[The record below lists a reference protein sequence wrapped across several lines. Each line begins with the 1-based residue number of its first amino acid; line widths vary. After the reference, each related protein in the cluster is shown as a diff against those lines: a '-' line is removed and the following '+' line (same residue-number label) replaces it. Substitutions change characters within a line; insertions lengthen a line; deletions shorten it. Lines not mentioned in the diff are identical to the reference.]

1 MGRQVLVFIKKDCPQ
16 CPAAKALGERLQ
28 GKGQVVHQFDVDTAD
43 GLAEA
48 SFYRVMST
56 PAIIVI
62 DGNEQQLA
70 FWRGSV
76 PADDELLEFFSTF

>member
-1 MGRQVLVFIKKDCPQ
+1 MGKKILVFSKQDCPL

-28 GKGQVVHQFDVDTAD
+28 EKGQAVHQFDIDTAD

-56 PAIIVI
+56 PTIIII
-62 DGNEQQLA
+62 DGDEEQLA
-70 FWRGSV
+70 VWRGSV
-76 PADDELLEFFSTF
+76 PPDDELLNFCD